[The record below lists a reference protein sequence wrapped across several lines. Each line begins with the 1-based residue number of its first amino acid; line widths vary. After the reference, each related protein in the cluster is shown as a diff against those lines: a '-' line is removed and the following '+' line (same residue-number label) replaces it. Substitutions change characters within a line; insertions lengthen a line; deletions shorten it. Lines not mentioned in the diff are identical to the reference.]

1 LAIPFSRYVTHLPK
15 VIFFSSS
22 LTGRRAG
29 WTHHIHQTL
38 LLQPQRRTV
47 SLVSAIFVTM
57 LSTSHEIKD
66 LLGNDLD
73 AAHFFVLRGRSA
85 ILRIQP
91 LLVRLSS
98 LCEQTGAMDYLE
110 YFLTGPDNLK
120 KIPYLVLVG
129 KRPSSNLTEM
139 RAEDLRGAVLVYE
152 YKVLGMPSR
161 IFTTSDFNGSRAVI
175 APPADR
181 TKISASVGRYL
192 MARGA
197 QVVMLS
203 YAGEGNEKWSECFD
217 GSVGDK
223 KRLWTTQTREV
234 GATIVLEKTA
244 DETLAAMGK
253 HTRRNLRYYRRKAE
267 AELGCTFEGDVKSML
282 NRAQLIELNSA
293 STHPVSEVVLERR
306 YRTMKELNGL
316 FCVGVKTPDGQWM
329 GLLGGRRHHGVSE
342 IDWQMNRGGLE
353 KYSVGTVIRAY
364 LIEYEIEIGTERLF
378 FEGGTPHS
386 MRHAFISEKAVDIV
400 VAQRSLFVSL
410 LRRVAHWSPPKNF
423 LLQTLVD
430 PALRWELH

>member
-1 LAIPFSRYVTHLPK
+1 
-15 VIFFSSS
+15 
-22 LTGRRAG
+22 
-29 WTHHIHQTL
+29 
-38 LLQPQRRTV
+38 
-47 SLVSAIFVTM
+47 
-57 LSTSHEIKD
+57 
-66 LLGNDLD
+66 
-73 AAHFFVLRGRSA
+73 
-85 ILRIQP
+85 
-91 LLVRLSS
+91 
-98 LCEQTGAMDYLE
+98 
-110 YFLTGPDNLK
+110 
-120 KIPYLVLVG
+120 
-129 KRPSSNLTEM
+129 
-139 RAEDLRGAVLVYE
+139 
-152 YKVLGMPSR
+152 
-161 IFTTSDFNGSRAVI
+161 VI
-175 APPADR
+175 ALPAER

-192 MARGA
+192 MAQGA
-197 QVVMLS
+197 QIVMLS
-203 YAGEGNEKWSECFD
+203 YAGEGNDKWSECFD
-217 GSVGDK
+217 GSVAGDK

-267 AELGCTFEGDVKSML
+267 AELGCTFEGDVKSVL
-282 NRAQLIELNSA
+282 NKAQLIELNAA

-364 LIEYEIEIGTERLF
+364 LIEHEIEIGTSRLF

-386 MRHAFISEKAVDIV
+386 MRNAFISEKAVDIV

>member
-1 LAIPFSRYVTHLPK
+1 
-15 VIFFSSS
+15 
-22 LTGRRAG
+22 
-29 WTHHIHQTL
+29 
-38 LLQPQRRTV
+38 
-47 SLVSAIFVTM
+47 M
-57 LSTSHEIKD
+57 LSTSHEVKD

-73 AAHFFVLRGRSA
+73 TAHFFVLRGRAA

-91 LLVRLSS
+91 VLVRLSS

-129 KRPSSNLTEM
+129 KRPNLNLADL
-139 RAEDLRGAVLVYE
+139 RAEDLSGAVLVYE

-161 IFTTSDFNGSRAVI
+161 VFSTSDFNGSRAVI
-175 APPADR
+175 ALPAER

-192 MARGA
+192 MAHGA

-234 GATIVLEKTA
+234 GATIVLDKTA

-267 AELGCTFEGDVKSML
+267 AELGCTFEGDAKSVL
-282 NRAQLIELNSA
+282 NKAQLIELNAA

-306 YRTMKELNGL
+306 YRTMKELDGL

-364 LIEYEIEIGTERLF
+364 LIEHEIEIGTSRLF

-386 MRHAFISEKAVDIV
+386 MRNAFISEKAVDIV

>member
-1 LAIPFSRYVTHLPK
+1 
-15 VIFFSSS
+15 
-22 LTGRRAG
+22 
-29 WTHHIHQTL
+29 
-38 LLQPQRRTV
+38 
-47 SLVSAIFVTM
+47 M
-57 LSTSHEIKD
+57 LSTSHEVKD

-73 AAHFFVLRGRSA
+73 TAHFFVLRGRAA

-91 LLVRLSS
+91 VLVRLSS

-129 KRPSSNLTEM
+129 KRSNSNLAEL
-139 RAEDLRGAVLVYE
+139 RAEDLKGAVLVYE

-161 IFTTSDFNGSRAVI
+161 VFTTSDFNGSRAVI
-175 APPADR
+175 ALPAER

-192 MARGA
+192 MAHGA

-217 GSVGDK
+217 GSVAGDK

-234 GATIVLEKTA
+234 GATIVLEKTP

-267 AELGCTFEGDVKSML
+267 AELGCTFEGDVKTVL
-282 NRAQLIELNSA
+282 NKAQLIELNAA

-306 YRTMKELNGL
+306 YRTMKELDGL

-364 LIEYEIEIGTERLF
+364 LIEHEIEIGTDRLF

-386 MRHAFISEKAVDIV
+386 MRNAFISEKAVDIV

-410 LRRVAHWSPPKNF
+410 LRRLAHWSPPKNF

-430 PALRWELH
+430 SALRWELH

>member
-1 LAIPFSRYVTHLPK
+1 
-15 VIFFSSS
+15 
-22 LTGRRAG
+22 
-29 WTHHIHQTL
+29 
-38 LLQPQRRTV
+38 
-47 SLVSAIFVTM
+47 M
-57 LSTSHEIKD
+57 LSTSHEVKD

-73 AAHFFVLRGRSA
+73 TAHFFVLRGRAA

-91 LLVRLSS
+91 VLVRLSS

-129 KRPSSNLTEM
+129 KRSNSNLAEL
-139 RAEDLRGAVLVYE
+139 RAEDLKGAVLVYE

-161 IFTTSDFNGSRAVI
+161 VFTTSDFNGSRAVI
-175 APPADR
+175 ALPAER

-192 MARGA
+192 MAHGA

-234 GATIVLEKTA
+234 GATIVLEKTP

-267 AELGCTFEGDVKSML
+267 AELGCKFEGDVKSVL
-282 NRAQLIELNSA
+282 NKAQLIELNAA

-306 YRTMKELNGL
+306 YRTMKELDGL

-364 LIEYEIEIGTERLF
+364 LIEHEIEIGTGRLF

-386 MRHAFISEKAVDIV
+386 MRNAFISEKAVDIV

-410 LRRVAHWSPPKNF
+410 LRRLAHWSPPKNF

>member
-1 LAIPFSRYVTHLPK
+1 
-15 VIFFSSS
+15 
-22 LTGRRAG
+22 
-29 WTHHIHQTL
+29 
-38 LLQPQRRTV
+38 
-47 SLVSAIFVTM
+47 M
-57 LSTSHEIKD
+57 LSTSHEVKD

-73 AAHFFVLRGRSA
+73 AVHFFVVRGRAA

-120 KIPYLVLVG
+120 KIPYLVLAG
-129 KRPSSNLTEM
+129 KRRDLSVAEL
-139 RAEDLRGAVLVYE
+139 RAEDLKGAVLIYE
-152 YKVLGMPSR
+152 YKVLGLPSR
-161 IFTTSDFNGSRAVI
+161 VFTTSDFNGSRAVI
-175 APPADR
+175 APPAER

-192 MARGA
+192 MAHSA
-197 QVVMLS
+197 QIVMLS
-203 YAGEGNEKWSECFD
+203 YAGEGNETWSECFD
-217 GSVGDK
+217 GSVPGDK

-234 GATIVLEKTA
+234 GATIVLERTA

-267 AELGCTFEGDVKSML
+267 AELECTYEGDVKTVL
-282 NRAQLIELNSA
+282 DKAQLIALNQA

-306 YRTMKELNGL
+306 YRTMKELDGL
-316 FCVGVKTPDGQWM
+316 FCVGMKTPDGQWIS
-329 GLLGGRRHHGVSE
+329 LLGGRRHHGVSE
-342 IDWQMNRGGLE
+342 IDWQMNRAGLE

-364 LIEYEIEIGTERLF
+364 LIEHEIEIGTSRLF

-400 VAQRSLFVSL
+400 VAKRSLFVSL
-410 LRRVAHWSPPKNF
+410 LRRAAHWSAPKNF

>member
-1 LAIPFSRYVTHLPK
+1 
-15 VIFFSSS
+15 
-22 LTGRRAG
+22 
-29 WTHHIHQTL
+29 
-38 LLQPQRRTV
+38 
-47 SLVSAIFVTM
+47 M
-57 LSTSHEIKD
+57 LSTSHEAKD
-66 LLGNDLD
+66 SLGSDLD
-73 AAHFFVLRGRSA
+73 AAHFFVLRGRAA
-85 ILRIQP
+85 ILRVQP
-91 LLVRLSS
+91 VLVRLSA
-98 LCEQTGAMDYLE
+98 LCKQTGAMDYLE
-110 YFLTGPDNLK
+110 YFLTGTDNLK

-129 KRPSSNLTEM
+129 KRRDLNVAELQ
-139 RAEDLRGAVLVYE
+139 AEDLKGAVLVYE

-161 IFTTSDFNGSRAVI
+161 VFTTSDFNGSRAVI
-175 APPADR
+175 ALPAER

-192 MARGA
+192 MTNGA

-203 YAGEGNEKWSECFD
+203 YAGEGDETWSECFD
-217 GSVGDK
+217 GSIAGDE

-244 DETLAAMGK
+244 DATLAAMGK

-282 NRAQLIELNSA
+282 GKAQLIELNQA

-306 YRTMKELNGL
+306 YSTMKALDGL
-316 FCVGVKTPDGQWM
+316 FCVGVKTPDGQWLS
-329 GLLGGRRHHGVSE
+329 LLGGRRHHGVSE

-353 KYSVGTVIRAY
+353 RYSVGTVIRAY
-364 LIEYEIEIGTERLF
+364 LIEHEIEIGTCRLY

-400 VAQRSLFVSL
+400 VAKRSLFVSL
-410 LRRVAHWSPPKNF
+410 LRRVAHWSPPRNNF

-430 PALRWELH
+430 PALHWELH

>member
-1 LAIPFSRYVTHLPK
+1 
-15 VIFFSSS
+15 
-22 LTGRRAG
+22 
-29 WTHHIHQTL
+29 
-38 LLQPQRRTV
+38 
-47 SLVSAIFVTM
+47 M
-57 LSTSHEIKD
+57 LSTSHEVKD

-73 AAHFFVLRGRSA
+73 AAHFFVLRGRAA

-91 LLVRLSS
+91 VLVRLSS

-120 KIPYLVLVG
+120 KIPYLMLVG
-129 KRPSSNLTEM
+129 KRPNLNLAEL

-161 IFTTSDFNGSRAVI
+161 VFTTSDFNGSRAVI
-175 APPADR
+175 ALPAER

-192 MARGA
+192 MAHGA

-267 AELGCTFEGDVKSML
+267 TELGCTFEGDVKSVL
-282 NRAQLIELNSA
+282 NKAQLIELNAA

-306 YRTMKELNGL
+306 YRTMKELDGL
-316 FCVGVKTPDGQWM
+316 FCVGVKTPDNQWM

-364 LIEYEIEIGTERLF
+364 LIEHEIEIGTSRLF

-386 MRHAFISEKAVDIV
+386 MRNAFISEKAVDIV

>member
-1 LAIPFSRYVTHLPK
+1 
-15 VIFFSSS
+15 
-22 LTGRRAG
+22 
-29 WTHHIHQTL
+29 
-38 LLQPQRRTV
+38 
-47 SLVSAIFVTM
+47 M

-73 AAHFFVLRGRSA
+73 AVHIFVLRGRSA

-91 LLVRLSS
+91 VLVRLSS

-129 KRPSSNLTEM
+129 KRPNLNLAEL
-139 RAEDLRGAVLVYE
+139 RADDLRGAVLVYE

-161 IFTTSDFNGSRAVI
+161 VFSTSDFNGSRAVI
-175 APPADR
+175 AVPAER

-192 MARGA
+192 MTHGA

-267 AELGCTFEGDVKSML
+267 AELVCTFEGDVKSVL
-282 NRAQLIELNSA
+282 NKAQLIELNAA
-293 STHPVSEVVLERR
+293 STHPVSEAVLERR
-306 YRTMKELNGL
+306 YRTMKELDGL

-364 LIEYEIEIGTERLF
+364 LIEHEIEIGTSRLF

-386 MRHAFISEKAVDIV
+386 MRNAFISEKAVDIV
-400 VAQRSLFVSL
+400 VAQRSLFVSV

>member
-1 LAIPFSRYVTHLPK
+1 
-15 VIFFSSS
+15 
-22 LTGRRAG
+22 
-29 WTHHIHQTL
+29 
-38 LLQPQRRTV
+38 
-47 SLVSAIFVTM
+47 M
-57 LSTSHEIKD
+57 LSTSHEVKD

-73 AAHFFVLRGRSA
+73 TAHFFVLRGRAA

-91 LLVRLSS
+91 VLVRLSS

-129 KRPSSNLTEM
+129 KRPNLNLADL
-139 RAEDLRGAVLVYE
+139 RAEDLSGAVLVYE

-161 IFTTSDFNGSRAVI
+161 VFSTSDFNGSRAVI
-175 APPADR
+175 ALPAER

-192 MARGA
+192 MAHGA

-253 HTRRNLRYYRRKAE
+253 HTRRNLRYYRRKTE
-267 AELGCTFEGDVKSML
+267 AELGCTFEGDAKSVL
-282 NRAQLIELNSA
+282 NKAQLIELNAA

-306 YRTMKELNGL
+306 YRTMKELDGL

-364 LIEYEIEIGTERLF
+364 LIEHEIEIGTSRLF

-386 MRHAFISEKAVDIV
+386 MRNAFISEKAVDIV

>member
-1 LAIPFSRYVTHLPK
+1 
-15 VIFFSSS
+15 
-22 LTGRRAG
+22 
-29 WTHHIHQTL
+29 
-38 LLQPQRRTV
+38 
-47 SLVSAIFVTM
+47 M
-57 LSTSHEIKD
+57 LSTSHEVKD

-73 AAHFFVLRGRSA
+73 GMHIFVVRGRAA

-91 LLVRLSS
+91 VLVRLSS

-129 KRPSSNLTEM
+129 KRPDLKVAEL
-139 RAEDLRGAVLVYE
+139 RAEDLKGAVLIYE
-152 YKVLGMPSR
+152 YKVLGLPSR
-161 IFTTSDFNGSRAVI
+161 VFTTSDFNGSRAVI
-175 APPADR
+175 APPTER
-181 TKISASVGRYL
+181 TKISASVGQYL

-197 QVVMLS
+197 QIVMLS
-203 YAGEGNEKWSECFD
+203 YAGEGNETWSECFD
-217 GSVGDK
+217 GSVPGDK

-234 GATIVLEKTA
+234 GATIVLERTA

-267 AELGCTFEGDVKSML
+267 AELGCTFEGDVKTVL
-282 NRAQLIELNSA
+282 DKAQLIALNQA

-306 YRTMKELNGL
+306 YRTMKELDGL
-316 FCVGVKTPDGQWM
+316 FCVGVKTSDGQWM
-329 GLLGGRRHHGVSE
+329 SLLGGRRHHDVSE
-342 IDWQMNRGGLE
+342 IDWQMNRAGLE

-364 LIEYEIEIGTERLF
+364 LIEHEIEIGTVRLF

-386 MRHAFISEKAVDIV
+386 MRHAFVSEKAVDIV
-400 VAQRSLFVSL
+400 VAKRSLFVSL

>member
-1 LAIPFSRYVTHLPK
+1 
-15 VIFFSSS
+15 
-22 LTGRRAG
+22 
-29 WTHHIHQTL
+29 
-38 LLQPQRRTV
+38 
-47 SLVSAIFVTM
+47 M

>member
-1 LAIPFSRYVTHLPK
+1 
-15 VIFFSSS
+15 
-22 LTGRRAG
+22 
-29 WTHHIHQTL
+29 
-38 LLQPQRRTV
+38 
-47 SLVSAIFVTM
+47 M

-73 AAHFFVLRGRSA
+73 AAHFFVLRGRSS